1 MAKKPAP
8 LTRPASTKAADVQA
22 FIKAKLAEVQK
33 RTKTARR
40 GHLKPLEYSADPLA
54 GVPFTGENVTDLN
67 LAVAATVQA
76 AAAEVRD
83 APEPVQAS
91 GTGPVVPEARVPHD
105 PELAAKIAG
114 QQRRAAQ
121 TKQVWK
127 RTTDRQF
134 YFVCVFDAGNQ
145 ARAFLES
152 LKLAGHLTQD
162 GDRFIDG
169 RALADSLGIKIPE
182 PEYPMTVNLKEPK
195 ASRTKRAKKIG
206 KG

>member
-1 MAKKPAP
+1 MAKKPVRA
-8 LTRPASTKAADVQA
+8 TRPASTRPEDVRA
-22 FIKAKLAEVQK
+22 FVAEKVAEAQK
-33 RTKTARR
+33 RAKTARR
-40 GHLKPLEYSADPLA
+40 GPLKSLEYGADPLA
-54 GVPFTGENVTDLN
+54 GVPFTGDTIEDLN
-67 LAVAATVQA
+67 LAVRATCTE
-76 AAAEVRD
+76 AAAEAGAALA
-83 APEPVQAS
+83 APV
-91 GTGPVVPEARVPHD
+91 D
-105 PELAAKIAG
+105 PEKAARIAG
-114 QQRRAAQ
+114 QKRRAEQ

-134 YFVCVFDAGNQ
+134 YFVTVFDAGNQ
-145 ARAFLES
+145 ARAFLDA

-169 RALADSLGIKIPE
+169 RALADSLGIAIPE